1 MQMKKI
7 IFFTS
12 VLYLSLFR
20 LAGTAFAAGE
30 NVFEFL
36 KIPATAAQGALAGMT
51 GFNSDSGAHSHAM
64 LDFAP
69 GHSIIASYAA
79 YFQDTSFN
87 SLSFNF
93 VQKKYALN
101 FSYAGFYYG
110 DMDGYRQ
117 DDVSGDYISTGKF
130 GANDLALSAGIGF
143 AVFEWL
149 SMGGG
154 LKYVSQTIDSEEI
167 SGFAFNMSAVFLPA
181 SKWYAVAGLENLG
194 PDVEGGYPMPAN
206 GYLGMYSLYK
216 SIHMLAGA
224 ELKYYMEGSLFIKA
238 AAEFDWEEKL
248 FLRLGYSYPLSDS
261 NSELG
266 DLLETNLSLGFG
278 AVFKYLAFDFA
289 WMPFG
294 QLGSVSMVTVT
305 INL

>member
-1 MQMKKI
+1 MKKI
-7 IFFTS
+7 IFFIST
-12 VLYLSLFR
+12 LYFLSFFCC
-20 LAGTAFAAGE
+20 AGAAFAAGE

-36 KIPATAAQGALAGMT
+36 KIPTTAAQSALAGMT
-51 GFNSDSGAHSHAM
+51 GFNSDSGSHSHAM

-79 YFQDTSFN
+79 YFQDTNFN

-93 VQKKYALN
+93 AQNKYALN

-110 DMDGYRQ
+110 DIEGYRQ
-117 DDVSGDYISTGKF
+117 DESGNYIYTGKI

-143 AVFEWL
+143 AVFERL
-149 SMGGG
+149 SLGGG
-154 LKYVSQTIDSEEI
+154 LKYISQTIDSEEI
-167 SGFAFNMSAVFLPA
+167 SGFAFNMSAVFLP
-181 SKWYAVAGLENLG
+181 SNKCYAVAGFENLG
-194 PDVEGGYPMPAN
+194 PDVEGYPMPASA
-206 GYLGMYSLYK
+206 YFGMYSLYK
-216 SIHMLAGA
+216 TIHMLAGA
-224 ELKYYMEGSLFIKA
+224 ELKCYADGAFFIRA
-238 AAEFDWEEKL
+238 AGEFDLEEKL
-248 FLRLGYSYPLSDS
+248 FLRIGYSYPLSDS

-266 DLLETNLSLGFG
+266 DLFETNFSLGFG
-278 AVFKYLAFDFA
+278 AIYKYLAFDFA